1 MNIIGTKVWMTR
13 GDSETITIGM
23 YNTDNSLVPFVE
35 GDEIKF
41 TVRDKTSFDKV
52 IGKVVTEFNGEGK
65 AVIDIQPTDTDGLEF
80 KTYVYDIQYKSN
92 TGQVK
97 TLVKPSDFTVEFEVS
112 YE

>member
-1 MNIIGTKVWMTR
+1 MNIIGTKVWMVR
-13 GDSETITIGM
+13 GDSETITVGM
-23 YNTDNSLVPFVE
+23 YGTDNVLVPFAD

-41 TVRDKTSFDKV
+41 TVRDKVSLDKV

-65 AVIDIQPTDTDGLEF
+65 AVISIEPTDTDGLEF

-97 TLVKPSDFTVEFEVS
+97 TLVKPSDFTIEFEVS